1 LAAPKRRPSARP
13 KTAQPAKAKAA
24 QHTTLVPTTPPELA
38 GMLAL
43 LAAALILGSLGT
55 YSPSDLSSTD
65 GGAESIQNVIGPAGA
80 YIAAALFS
88 SLGCAAFIVGIALL
102 QMAVQLLRRARRMM
116 SLRSGVGMT
125 LALVAATGLA
135 QIWVPAETFSF
146 RPGGLLGLVVSSA
159 VVSVFSHIGASF
171 ILATLGLLAV
181 SELIGVGPRGMMVVA
196 QRLLKTER
204 LRTWARQRRQ
214 DLSARWALE
223 AEDRKAKREEQKRF
237 KVAEREARRQEKV
250 EAKTRAKAAKARK
263 KAGTKAPDNVVEFPS
278 EAPTEVAEDFED
290 KFFSTNSLVT
300 VPPEEDAKPKAK
312 GKGKAKAEPQ
322 AEPAKGSKAPSVAE
336 EEPAWVAKLKAQAK
350 DETAPEPTAPEPEAK
365 APDAPPKIVAA
376 EVPILKESKGKKEK
390 SEADKARE
398 ILRKKMERKKKRKT
412 RGEWELP
419 SMDLLAYKAPDATE
433 LDTEWLQET
442 AKKITQK
449 LAEFRIEGKVI
460 EIRPGPTV
468 TLYEFEPGPGIKVSK
483 IAGYAD
489 DLQMALGARSTRI
502 IAPLPLKST
511 VGIEIPNRTRLTVY
525 LKELLADPA
534 WASSKAALPMA
545 LGRDGEG
552 RCFYMDLAK
561 TPHLLVAGGT
571 GSGKSVGVNT
581 MILSMLY
588 RFSPNDL
595 RLLLIDPKML
605 EFAPYNDIP
614 HLLVPPITDPARATV
629 ALAWACKEMDRRYEQ
644 LAKAGVKNIEEY
656 NDRLELTLKERVQAR
671 VELNEQIVA
680 EAEAAHAEMQAER
693 GPELKMVV
701 DDNEDEPQMQ
711 VVEREIEAV
720 DATAD
725 GSEERK
731 VTLPPDHALSED
743 NDPEAMPYIL
753 VVVDEFADLMMTAGK
768 DVEESVGRL
777 AQKARAAGMHVIL
790 ATQRPSVDVVT
801 GVIKVNFPSR
811 IAFRVSASQDSKT
824 IIGRTGAERLLGNGD
839 MLVVPP
845 NSSDPS
851 RVQGAFVSTE
861 ELTNIINHLR
871 SQGEP
876 DYDESIT
883 AMSESSSEGLGGSS
897 DDPYDPLWMDCLR
910 IAANEGQVSTSW
922 LQRRLSIGYTR
933 AGRIIDRMEAESLI
947 GPSRGAKPR
956 EVFITPEQLD
966 DPDSPL
972 GPSGADEVS

>member
-1 LAAPKRRPSARP
+1 MAAPKRRPSARP
-13 KTAQPAKAKAA
+13 KTAKPTKAKAA
-24 QHTTLVPTTPPELA
+24 EHTTLVPTTPPELA

-43 LAAALILGSLGT
+43 LAAALILGSLGS
-55 YSPSDLSSTD
+55 YSHTDLNSTN
-65 GGAESIQNVIGPAGA
+65 GGADSIQNLIGPAGA

-88 SLGCAAFIVGIALL
+88 ALGCTAYIVGIALL
-102 QMAVQLLRRARRMM
+102 QMAVQLLRRSRRMM

-125 LALVAATGLA
+125 LALVAATGLS
-135 QIWVPAETFSF
+135 QIWVPAELFTF
-146 RPGGLLGLVVSSA
+146 RPGGLLGLVVSNG
-159 VVSVFSHIGASF
+159 VVGVFSHWGATF
-171 ILATLGLLAV
+171 ILATLGTLAF
-181 SELIGVGPRGMMVVA
+181 SELVGVGPRGLMIMC
-196 QRLLKTER
+196 QRALRLDK
-204 LRTWARQRRQ
+204 LRTAIRQRRQ
-214 DLSARWALE
+214 ELSARWALE
-223 AEDRKAKREEQKRF
+223 AEERKERRLEQKRF
-237 KVAEREARRQEKV
+237 KEAEREARKQEKA
-250 EAKTRAKAAKARK
+250 EAKARAKASKARRRD
-263 KAGTKAPDNVVEFPS
+263 GTKPPDNVVDFPS
-278 EAPTEVAEDFED
+278 EAPTDAADDFEE
-290 KFFSTNSLVT
+290 KFFSTNSLVS
-300 VPPEEDAKPKAK
+300 VPPEATEPEPADEPKTPA
-312 GKGKAKAEPQ
+312 GKAQ
-322 AEPAKGSKAPSVAE
+322 D
-336 EEPAWVAKLKAQAK
+336 EEPAWVAKLKAEAK
-350 DETAPEPTAPEPEAK
+350 GEPETPAPEAAADQPAAPAPAAEAPAAEPEPAPRIIAAK
-365 APDAPPKIVAA
+365 TPK
-376 EVPILKESKGKKEK
+376 VPESKAKEAQ

-398 ILRKKMERKKKRKT
+398 ILRKKMERKKKRKK

-419 SMDLLAYKAPDATE
+419 SMDLLAYKAPDAKD

-442 AKKITQK
+442 ARKITEK

-483 IAGYAD
+483 IAGFAD

-502 IAPLPLKST
+502 IAPLPMKST

-552 RCFYMDLAK
+552 RSFYMDLAK

-588 RFSPNDL
+588 RFSPMDL

-614 HLLVPPITDPARATV
+614 HLMVPPITDPAKATV
-629 ALAWACKEMDRRYEQ
+629 ALQWACKEMDRRYEQ
-644 LAKAGVKNIEEY
+644 LAKSGVKNIKEY
-656 NDRLELTLKERVQAR
+656 NDRLELTLKERAQAR
-671 VELNEQIVA
+671 KELNEQILA

-701 DDNEDEPQMQ
+701 DEQGDAADMQ
-711 VVEREIEAV
+711 VVEREVEAV
-720 DATAD
+720 DVTAD
-725 GSEERK
+725 GSEDNK

-743 NDPEAMPYIL
+743 NDPEPMPYIL

-851 RVQGAFVSTE
+851 RVQGAFVSTD
-861 ELTNIINHLR
+861 ELTSIINHLR
-871 SQGEP
+871 AQGEP

-883 AMSESSSEGLGGSS
+883 AMSEADTSGGEGSS

-933 AGRIIDRMEAESLI
+933 AGRIIDRMQAEGLV

-966 DPDSPL
+966 DPSSPL
-972 GPSGADEVS
+972 GPVGDDEA

>member
-1 LAAPKRRPSARP
+1 MAAPKRRPSARP
-13 KTAQPAKAKAA
+13 KTAKPTKAKTVE
-24 QHTTLVPTTPPELA
+24 QTTLVPTTPPELA

-55 YSPSDLSSTD
+55 YSPTDLSSTS
-65 GGAESIQNVIGPAGA
+65 GGADSIQNVIGPAGA

-88 SLGCAAFIVGIALL
+88 ALGCAAYIVGLALL

-116 SLRSGVGMT
+116 SLRSGVGMA

-135 QIWVPAETFSF
+135 QIWVPADTFSF
-146 RPGGLLGLVVSSA
+146 RPGGLLGLVVSSG
-159 VVSVFSHIGASF
+159 VVSVFSHVGASF
-171 ILATLGLLAV
+171 ILVTLGALAF
-181 SELIGVGPRGMMVVA
+181 SELVGVGPRGVLVMCKRAFRVE
-196 QRLLKTER
+196 Q
-204 LRTWARQRRQ
+204 LRAVIRQRRQ
-214 DLSARWALE
+214 DWSARWALE
-223 AEDRKAKREEQKRF
+223 AEERRIRREEQKRF
-237 KVAEREARRQEKV
+237 KAAEREARRQEKV
-250 EAKTRAKAAKARK
+250 EAKARVKAAKERK
-263 KAGTKAPDNVVEFPS
+263 KEGTRAPDNVVEFPS
-278 EAPTEVAEDFED
+278 EAPAKADKAFEE
-290 KFFSTNSLVT
+290 KFFSTNSLVS
-300 VPPEEDAKPKAK
+300 VPPDTDD
-312 GKGKAKAEPQ
+312 Q
-322 AEPAKGSKAPSVAE
+322 AQAVDEAAQNASQAPSVKE
-336 EEPAWVAKLKAQAK
+336 EEPAWVAKLKA
-350 DETAPEPTAPEPEAK
+350 EAK
-365 APDAPPKIVAA
+365 EPKEDGEPVVKDKPETPKIVAA
-376 EVPILKESKGKKEK
+376 KAPKLPESKAKPEK

-398 ILRKKMERKKKRKT
+398 ILRKKMERKKKRKK

-419 SMDLLAYKAPDATE
+419 SMDLLAYKAPEAND

-442 AKKITQK
+442 ARKITQK

-483 IAGYAD
+483 IAGFAD

-502 IAPLPLKST
+502 IAPLPMKST

-588 RFSPNDL
+588 RFSPSDL

-614 HLLVPPITDPARATV
+614 HLLVPPITDPAKATV
-629 ALAWACKEMDRRYEQ
+629 ALQWACKEMDRRYEQ
-644 LAKAGVKNIEEY
+644 LAKTGVKNIEEY
-656 NDRLELTLKERVQAR
+656 NERLGLTLKERAQAR
-671 VELNEQIVA
+671 KELNEQIIA

-701 DDNEDEPQMQ
+701 DGEDAEADMQ
-711 VVEREIEAV
+711 VVEREIESV
-720 DATAD
+720 DVTAD
-725 GSEERK
+725 GSDEPK

-743 NDPEAMPYIL
+743 NDPEAMPYII

-768 DVEESVGRL
+768 EVEESVGRL

-861 ELTNIINHLR
+861 ELTSIINHLR

-876 DYDESIT
+876 DYDEAIT
-883 AMSESSSEGLGGSS
+883 AMSENSANDAGGTS

-933 AGRIIDRMEAESLI
+933 AGRIIDRMQAEGLV

-966 DPDSPL
+966 DPESPL
-972 GPSGADEVS
+972 GVTRTVDD

>member
-1 LAAPKRRPSARP
+1 MAAPKRRPSARP
-13 KTAQPAKAKAA
+13 KTAKPTKAKAVE
-24 QHTTLVPTTPPELA
+24 QTTLVPTTPPELA

-55 YSPSDLSSTD
+55 YSPTDLSSTS
-65 GGAESIQNVIGPAGA
+65 GGADSIQNVIGPAGA

-88 SLGCAAFIVGIALL
+88 ALGCAAYIVGLALL

-116 SLRSGVGMT
+116 SLRSGVGMA

-135 QIWVPAETFSF
+135 QIWVPADTFSF
-146 RPGGLLGLVVSSA
+146 RPGGLLGLVVSSG
-159 VVSVFSHIGASF
+159 VVGVFSHVGATF
-171 ILATLGLLAV
+171 ILVTLGALAF
-181 SELIGVGPRGMMVVA
+181 SELVGVGPRGVLVMCKRA
-196 QRLLKTER
+196 FRIDQ
-204 LRTWARQRRQ
+204 LRTIIRQKRQ

-223 AEDRKAKREEQKRF
+223 AEERKTRREEQKRF
-237 KVAEREARRQEKV
+237 KAAEREARRQEKL
-250 EAKTRAKAAKARK
+250 EAKARVKAAKARRK
-263 KAGTKAPDNVVEFPS
+263 EGTQAPDNVVEFPS
-278 EAPTEVAEDFED
+278 EAPAQADEEFEE
-290 KFFSTNSLVT
+290 KFFSTNSLVS
-300 VPPEEDAKPKAK
+300 VPPESGGDTA
-312 GKGKAKAEPQ
+312 AEPQ
-322 AEPAKGSKAPSVAE
+322 VADAQSKGTSQVPSAKE
-336 EEPAWVAKLKAQAK
+336 EEPAWVAKLKAEAKEPKTDSESIAK
-350 DETAPEPTAPEPEAK
+350 DKAEA
-365 APDAPPKIVAA
+365 PKIVAA
-376 EVPILKESKGKKEK
+376 EAPKLPESRAKPEK

-419 SMDLLAYKAPDATE
+419 SMDLLAYKAPDATD

-442 AKKITQK
+442 ARKITQK

-483 IAGYAD
+483 IAGFAD

-502 IAPLPLKST
+502 IAPLPMKST

-552 RCFYMDLAK
+552 RSFYMDLAK

-614 HLLVPPITDPARATV
+614 HLLVPPITDPAKATV
-629 ALAWACKEMDRRYEQ
+629 ALQWACKEMDRRYEQ
-644 LAKAGVKNIEEY
+644 LAKSGVKNIEEY
-656 NDRLELTLKERVQAR
+656 NERLELTIKERAQAR
-671 VELNEQIVA
+671 KELNEQIVA

-701 DDNEDEPQMQ
+701 DNEDAEAEMQ

-725 GSEERK
+725 GSDEAK

-883 AMSESSSEGLGGSS
+883 AMSESSSEGLSGKS

-966 DPDSPL
+966 DPDAPL
-972 GPSGADEVS
+972 GQSSTVDD